1 MRLPVR
7 APRLPRLPR
16 RLVFWALAGVSLLVA
31 HDAVFLVQLGP
42 GEPLARA
49 LRGGGHGYWEAAS
62 TVLLAVGVLA
72 ALAVGIRLAI
82 LLRHA
87 RSLAAGRLPIGP
99 RQGRGSVALGLWAR
113 LLPIVAVGFT
123 VQENLEHL
131 AGHEHVIGLAALHG
145 PAYPLAL
152 PVLAVVTAVAA
163 LVGAV
168 LIRVERELLA
178 TIAASLARR
187 HDRAPRTA
195 VRPPIDVITP
205 RRSPLARSQA
215 GRAPPPVF
223 VSASSV

>member
-7 APRLPRLPR
+7 VPRLRLPR
-16 RLVFWALAGVSLLVA
+16 RLVFWALAGASLLVA

-49 LRGGGHGYWEAAS
+49 LRDGGHGYWETAS
-62 TVLLAVGVLA
+62 MLLLAAGVVA
-72 ALAVGIRLAI
+72 ALAVGIRLAM
-82 LLRHA
+82 LRRRA

-99 RQGRGSVALGLWAR
+99 RPSRGRIALGLWAR
-113 LLPIVAVGFT
+113 LLPIVAIGFT

-131 AGHEHVIGLAALHG
+131 AGHEHVLGLAALHG

-152 PVLAVVTAVAA
+152 PVLAAVTAVAA

-168 LIRVERELLA
+168 LIGVERELLA

-187 HDRAPRTA
+187 HGRAPRIA
-195 VRPPIDVITP
+195 VRPPVNVVTP

-215 GRAPPPVF
+215 GRAPPLVLVT
-223 VSASSV
+223 VSST